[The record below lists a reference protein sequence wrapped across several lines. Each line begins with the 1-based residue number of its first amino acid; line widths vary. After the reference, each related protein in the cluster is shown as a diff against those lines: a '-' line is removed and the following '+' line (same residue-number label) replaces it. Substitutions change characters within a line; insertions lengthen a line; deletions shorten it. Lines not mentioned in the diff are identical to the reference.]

1 MDALWLGCF
10 GYWLCCVQ
18 NCATVFNFRPCINSF
33 WMWGSFRVLAWN
45 KLGQKQRNG
54 YCITRPYR
62 STGLPDAKKRRN
74 VKAEIVCTDVREET
88 ADTQKASPV
97 YAPVNSVGQRQRV
110 GAASVETAKFETVL
124 GSALALNLQA
134 TLLREQAYQFQ
145 FVYTS
150 KTFLAFNPP
159 YWMTYAKKK
168 KKKNPPKK

>member
-1 MDALWLGCF
+1 M
-10 GYWLCCVQ
+10 
-18 NCATVFNFRPCINSF
+18 
-33 WMWGSFRVLAWN
+33 
-45 KLGQKQRNG
+45 
-54 YCITRPYR
+54 
-62 STGLPDAKKRRN
+62 
-74 VKAEIVCTDVREET
+74 CTDVREET

-134 TLLREQAYQFQ
+134 TLLHEQAYQFQ

-159 YWMTYAKKK
+159 YLMTYAKKINLQKSPPPPPPQK
-168 KKKNPPKK
+168 KKKSISNPEKKAKKRKKKRHTVCHTRGLIFNLI